1 MPRSDAFRE
10 AVYREYME
18 FFEKAERNRRWSVFN
33 DIPWEEI
40 DLSKRDDDAALLAET
55 FVGVEMYLPDY
66 VAGGINIVRD
76 TFGQGWFNA
85 NWGYEESKHA
95 LALREWLVKSGNRTT
110 SQMFEFEKAILSKQ
124 WALPFKTARQM
135 TFYGALQEQA
145 TFMLYKHQLERSR
158 ERGDNVLAAI
168 YGFISKDEASHADF
182 YRKVMTLEIVED
194 RAGTIL
200 DIAHVFKNFRMP
212 ADELVPNYEARTQ
225 KMREDGGVD
234 RGVFL
239 KEVWFPTLK
248 KLDVTREDVTK
259 ASAELRKNG
268 LKDAA

>member
-18 FFEKAERNRRWSVFN
+18 FFEKAERNRRWNVFN
-33 DIPWEEI
+33 DIPWDQVDRVEKDEET
-40 DLSKRDDDAALLAET
+40 ALLAET

-95 LALREWLVKSGNRTT
+95 LALREWLVKSGHRTKE
-110 SQMFEFEKAILSKQ
+110 QMFAFEKEILGKQ
-124 WALPFKTARQM
+124 WSLPFKTARQM
-135 TFYGALQEQA
+135 TFYGAVQEQA
-145 TFMLYKHQLERSR
+145 TFMMYKHQLELARA
-158 ERGDNVLAAI
+158 RGDETLASI
-168 YGFISKDEASHADF
+168 YLHISKDEAAHADF
-182 YRKVMTLEIVED
+182 YRTVIALELAED
-194 RAGTIL
+194 RPGTIR
-200 DIAHVFKNFRMP
+200 DMAHVFKNFKMP
-212 ADELVPNYEARTQ
+212 ADELVPDYEMRTQ
-225 KMREDGGVD
+225 KMREKGGVD

-248 KLDVTREDVTK
+248 KLDISREEVTK
-259 ASAELRKNG
+259 ASIELRKNG